1 MMEEANFKTTNG
13 KIQNSNDVRIDKFAK
28 GKTCNDARIDADFTT
43 INSPVKNYVTDVNCN
58 TAWTDA
64 TKETLTDDHLFYL
77 CKKYGENARIWRQK
91 FAGLLPEVFHR
102 KLYEKK
108 GFGSI
113 FEFAA
118 KLAGMSQEQVRVV
131 LNLERKFE
139 DKPVLKNL
147 LIGGKVSANKL
158 VRIASIATA
167 ENQQVLACM
176 TEKLSN
182 RAIETFVKDEKW
194 ARKDG
199 FMSEGAVGAGVE
211 LGEKTG
217 VRMPSCEGAFKNQN
231 GLQEPLFDD
240 KSLHVHFDF
249 KSKGA
254 DVNSSSS
261 SSSALSAS
269 PLEIIKLKLDKDV
282 LKKLLELQEKNID
295 VNGLIRKMLQN
306 RTAEIAREKEEIA
319 EEIYGGDV
327 GKEQVSAE
335 IAQRAEEINGGACY
349 NSEVQVSAEIAQG
362 EAETNGCVQAEEKM
376 GGDVGKFKKSVL
388 HYKKPSR
395 YIPARIRKIINE
407 EQGDKCSVPNCKNL
421 AQVTHHELPFAIAKN
436 HMPNNLQ
443 KLCKAHHELK
453 HMVDVRFYEARKMAV
468 CGVNKSVER

>member
-1 MMEEANFKTTNG
+1 MVEE
-13 KIQNSNDVRIDKFAK
+13 V
-28 GKTCNDARIDADFTT
+28 CNDARIDEVAKGKMCNDARADEDFTT
-43 INSPVKNYVTDVNCN
+43 TNSPVKNCVTDANCN

-64 TKETLTDDHLFYL
+64 TNHALTDAQLFHL

-91 FAGLLPEVFHR
+91 FAGLLPEVFHCR
-102 KLYEKK
+102 LYEKK

-194 ARKDG
+194 AR
-199 FMSEGAVGAGVE
+199 
-211 LGEKTG
+211 EKS
-217 VRMPSCEGAFKNQN
+217 VIENQN

-240 KSLHVHFDF
+240 KGLHVHFDLQ
-249 KSKGA
+249 SKGA
-254 DVNSSSS
+254 DVKSLP
-261 SSSALSAS
+261 SALSAS

-282 LKKLLELQEKNID
+282 LEKLLELQEKNID
-295 VNGLIRKMLQN
+295 VNGLVRKMLEG
-306 RTAEIAREKEEIA
+306 REEGIAREKEEIMK
-319 EEIYGGDV
+319 EICGGNV
-327 GKEQVSAE
+327 KKEHASAE
-335 IAQRAEEINGGACY
+335 IAQRAEEINGCGQADINGGACD
-349 NSEVQVSAEIAQG
+349 NG
-362 EAETNGCVQAEEKM
+362 EAYAKM
-376 GGDVGKFKKSVL
+376 SCDVGKSQMLVL
-388 HYKKPSR
+388 RYKKPSR
-395 YIPARIRKIINE
+395 YIPAKIRKIINQ
-407 EQGDKCSVPNCKNL
+407 EQGDKCSVPNCKNR
-421 AQVTHHELPFAIAKN
+421 AEVTHHELPFAIAKN
-436 HMPNNLQ
+436 HNPNNLQ

-468 CGVNKSVER
+468 GSG

>member
-1 MMEEANFKTTNG
+1 MVE
-13 KIQNSNDVRIDKFAK
+13 V
-28 GKTCNDARIDADFTT
+28 
-43 INSPVKNYVTDVNCN
+43 
-58 TAWTDA
+58 
-64 TKETLTDDHLFYL
+64 LTDDHLFHL

-118 KLAGMSQEQVRVV
+118 KLAGMSQEQVRIV

-147 LIGGKVSANKL
+147 LVDGKVSANKL

-194 ARKDG
+194 ARKEWV
-199 FMSEGAVGAGVE
+199 MSEGVAGAGVK

-217 VRMPSCEGAFKNQN
+217 VRMPSCGGVFKNQN
-231 GLQEPLFDD
+231 GLQKPLFDD
-240 KSLHVHFDF
+240 KSLHVHFDLQ
-249 KSKGA
+249 SKEA
-254 DVNSSSS
+254 DVKS

-295 VNGLIRKMLQN
+295 VNGLIRKMLEN
-306 RTAEIAREKEEIA
+306 REEGIAREKEEIA
-319 EEIYGGDV
+319 GEIYGGV
-327 GKEQVSAE
+327 REK
-335 IAQRAEEINGGACY
+335 EEINGGVCD
-349 NSEVQVSAEIAQG
+349 NSEAHTKIGGAV
-362 EAETNGCVQAEEKM
+362 EKSQM
-376 GGDVGKFKKSVL
+376 SVPR
-388 HYKKPSR
+388 YKKPSR
-395 YIPARIRKIINE
+395 YIPAKIRKIINQ

-421 AQVTHHELPFAIAKN
+421 AQVTHHELPFAIARN
-436 HMPNNLQ
+436 HDPRNLQ

-453 HMVDVRFYEARKMAV
+453 HIVDVRFYEARMGCV
-468 CGVNKSVER
+468 GSG

>member
-1 MMEEANFKTTNG
+1 MVEVCKDVRIVEFAKVKM
-13 KIQNSNDVRIDKFAK
+13 SNDVR
-28 GKTCNDARIDADFTT
+28 GHADCTT
-43 INSPVKNYVTDVNCN
+43 INRSVKNCVTDVNCN
-58 TAWTDA
+58 IAWTDA
-64 TKETLTDDHLFYL
+64 TNHTLTDVQLFHL
-77 CKKYGENARIWRQK
+77 CKKYGENARLWRQK

-118 KLAGMSQEQVRVV
+118 KLAGMSQEQVRIV

-167 ENQQVLACM
+167 ENQQVLAGM

-194 ARKDG
+194 ARGKSVIE
-199 FMSEGAVGAGVE
+199 SEGLEKCNLFG
-211 LGEKTG
+211 GEN
-217 VRMPSCEGAFKNQN
+217 VLSEGGFKNQN

-240 KSLHVHFDF
+240 KSLHVHFDLQ
-249 KSKGA
+249 SKGA
-254 DVNSSSS
+254 DGKSSV
-261 SSSALSAS
+261 SASSAS

-282 LKKLLELQEKNID
+282 LEKLLNLQEKNID
-295 VNGLIRKMLQN
+295 VNGLIRKMLEG
-306 RTAEIAREKEEIA
+306 REEGIAREKEKIA
-319 EEIYGGDV
+319 EEIYSGV
-327 GKEQVSAE
+327 VEKEDGV
-335 IAQRAEEINGGACY
+335 
-349 NSEVQVSAEIAQG
+349 
-362 EAETNGCVQAEEKM
+362 
-376 GGDVGKFKKSVL
+376 
-388 HYKKPSR
+388 PSR
-395 YIPARIRKIINE
+395 YIPARIRKIINA
-407 EQGDKCSVPNCKNL
+407 EQGDRCSVPNCKNL
-421 AQVTHHELPFAIAKN
+421 AQVTHHELPFAIARN
-436 HMPNNLQ
+436 HNPNNLQ

-468 CGVNKSVER
+468 GSG